1 MGFPKLRRVN
11 TVGIRYT
18 KGERDESQ
26 YFEIINN
33 KLFIERDQI
42 YGMAEMGPKKLMVKL
57 NTFATYDRLVKDY
70 VGKTIVID
78 DEHEVE
84 VEDLSTYKN
93 RVRVQKVP
101 FEMDDN
107 SLRNLLERYGKVENI
122 NTSRKT
128 FGDYDH
134 MFSDE
139 RIVWMIV
146 DLPIPSSL

>member
-1 MGFPKLRRVN
+1 MPS
-11 TVGIRYT
+11 
-18 KGERDESQ
+18 KG
-26 YFEIINN
+26 YI
-33 KLFIERDQI
+33 FIERDQI

-57 NTFATYDRLVKDY
+57 NTFSTYDRLVKDY

-84 VEDLSTYKN
+84 LEDLSTYKN

-146 DLPIPSSL
+146 DLPIPSSLYRYRNIYVFLISRAAENMSQMWQ